1 MLAIDGELMG
11 VVANGGGLM
20 SFVAY
25 VSALKGSTGGA
36 LMVHG

>member
-1 MLAIDGELMG
+1 MAIGGELMG

-20 SFVAY
+20 DIVAN
-25 VSALKGSTGGA
+25 VSALKGTTGGA